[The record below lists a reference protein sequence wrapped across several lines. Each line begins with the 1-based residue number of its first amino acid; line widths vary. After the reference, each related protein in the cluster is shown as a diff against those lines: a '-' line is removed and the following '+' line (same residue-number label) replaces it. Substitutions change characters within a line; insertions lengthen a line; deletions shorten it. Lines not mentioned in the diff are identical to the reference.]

1 MGLDSY
7 FEKRHITWHGMGKRP
22 KQTIEVFEGGY
33 FRKFNALHGW
43 IIDNCAH
50 GVDECQAI
58 EMGKEKLEDLLS
70 TLTQVHEDHELA
82 DELLPL
88 TDGFFFG
95 NRRDEQGNLIKKY
108 DEWYFKD
115 VAEAITMVKELI
127 EWLEQPTESKQWNEV
142 VYQASW

>member
-7 FEKRHITWHGMGKRP
+7 FEKRRSVYHGFEASPKR
-22 KQTIEVFEGGY
+22 TIEVFDGGY

-43 IIDNCAH
+43 IVENC
-50 GVDECQAI
+50 GGGIDECQPI
-58 EMGKEKLEDLLS
+58 EMSKEQLITLLDILK
-70 TLTQVHEDHELA
+70 TVKANPTMA

-95 NRRDEQGNLIKKY
+95 NRRDEQGNLIVEY
-108 DEWYFKD
+108 GEYYFED
-115 VAEAITMVKELI
+115 VADAIVVVEDLI
-127 EWLEQPTESKQWNEV
+127 EWLTTDAGDNWHEV